1 MTANDAVAAALWQA
15 SRQFTLDLVF
25 NANGSA
31 EAVDASPTNRDAL
44 TDALVTL
51 RTQFRWTNH
60 TWSHEFLGCL
70 RDNTVIPWRCETDPV
85 TGDVRWTTEATI
97 SSEISEDIA
106 WATTNQ
112 IPIDPTELVTGE
124 HSGLKIL
131 PQQPETNPNFAP
143 ALNTNGIQWLAA
155 DNSRMPEQTAIGQA
169 LTVPRY
175 PMNVYFNVAR
185 RTEQVDEYNWIYT
198 ARADGGSGICE
209 DNPAT
214 VTCITPLSTTTGYTS
229 YIVPLETRFA
239 LARMLAND
247 PRPHF
252 VHQANISEDRI
263 LYPLLDSILGRY
275 RALLAAN
282 TPIVNPRLS
291 AAGSELKRQDAWA
304 DAVQAGNVTGYLQD
318 GQVHISAPAGLD
330 VPLTARIGST
340 RDGAAFG
347 EAYSGLRSAY
357 TRPGSD
363 GSITVVVP

>member
-1 MTANDAVAAALWQA
+1 MPAQIAV
-15 SRQFTLDLVF
+15 
-25 NANGSA
+25 
-31 EAVDASPTNRDAL
+31 
-44 TDALVTL
+44 
-51 RTQFRWTNH
+51 
-60 TWSHEFLGCL
+60 
-70 RDNTVIPWRCETDPV
+70 
-85 TGDVRWTTEATI
+85 
-97 SSEISEDIA
+97 
-106 WATTNQ
+106 
-112 IPIDPTELVTGE
+112 
-124 HSGLKIL
+124 
-131 PQQPETNPNFAP
+131 
-143 ALNTNGIQWLAA
+143 
-155 DNSRMPEQTAIGQA
+155 GQA

-175 PMNVYFNVAR
+175 PMNVYFNVAKR
-185 RTEQVDEYNWIYT
+185 AEQVDEYNWIYT

-209 DNPAT
+209 DNPQT
-214 VTCITPLSTTTGYTS
+214 VTCISPLSTTTGYTS

-247 PRPHF
+247 PRPHY
-252 VHQANISEDRI
+252 VHQANLSEQRI

-318 GQVHISAPAGLD
+318 GQVHITAPTGLD
-330 VPLTARIGST
+330 VPLTARNGST